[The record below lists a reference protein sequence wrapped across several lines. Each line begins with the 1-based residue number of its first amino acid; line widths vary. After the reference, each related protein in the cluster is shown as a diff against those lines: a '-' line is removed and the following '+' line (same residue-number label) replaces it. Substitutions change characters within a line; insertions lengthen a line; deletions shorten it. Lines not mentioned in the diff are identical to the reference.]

1 MICYLY
7 LLKGSAKTIFNRN
20 ANSNE
25 ERRHSMR
32 KKVLITALS
41 LVLCLS
47 IAFIVTSRAS
57 INPEIPNVIAGM
69 WKYTTSNGQVG
80 QIRFDAIT
88 AGQVFDPRIGTGT
101 FGAGKWTIGT
111 NRLDSPIT
119 FAAGTMPAGSLKAR
133 SSGTVINVITPCLMA

>member
-1 MICYLY
+1 
-7 LLKGSAKTIFNRN
+7 
-20 ANSNE
+20 
-25 ERRHSMR
+25 MR

-119 FAAGTMPAGSLKAR
+119 FAAGTMPAGSSTAR
-133 SSGTVINVITPCLMA
+133 IVVEFYKNGGKWMFKGKVFWNSDQRYHALFNGVKM